1 MTDWINRAIGITT
14 LDSRARA
21 RLAALRPL
29 TLPQGKVLFRPG
41 DPVSGFV
48 LVLAGQVGVY
58 LTGPTG
64 REIRLYSVAPG
75 ETCVQT
81 TLGLLGEQDYAGEA
95 VSEST
100 VELVLVPK
108 ALFMD
113 LLATSSTF
121 RGFVFRAFAQR
132 LQTVM
137 QVLEQ
142 VAFIKV
148 EARLASVL
156 LKRAGDG
163 DRVHATHQDLATAIG
178 SAREVVSRRLERFGK
193 QGLVA
198 LDRGEIRITDRAGLT
213 RLAAPAGAT

>member
-1 MTDWINRAIGITT
+1 MTDWIDRATGIAD
-14 LDSRARA
+14 LDSAARA
-21 RLAALRPL
+21 SLAPLRPL

-48 LVLAGQVGVY
+48 LVLMGQVGVY
-58 LTGPTG
+58 LTGPSG

-95 VSEST
+95 VTET
-100 VELVLVPK
+100 AVELVLVPK
-108 ALFMD
+108 SLFME
-113 LLATSSTF
+113 LLASSSTF
-121 RGFVFRAFAQR
+121 RSFVFRAFAQR

-142 VAFIKV
+142 VAFVKV
-148 EARLASVL
+148 EARLATVL
-156 LKRAGDG
+156 LERAGGG
-163 DRVHATHQDLATAIG
+163 DRVRATHQDLATAIG

-193 QGLVA
+193 DGLVA
-198 LDRGEIRITDRAGLT
+198 LDRGEIRITDRPGLT